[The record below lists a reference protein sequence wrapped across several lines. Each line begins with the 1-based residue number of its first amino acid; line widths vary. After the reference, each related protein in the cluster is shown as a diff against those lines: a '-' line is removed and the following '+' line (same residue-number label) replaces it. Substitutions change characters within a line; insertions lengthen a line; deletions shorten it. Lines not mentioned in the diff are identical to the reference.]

1 MVEAVDL
8 VTGEAE
14 KRDKCEN
21 CKVCKQMQSFFI
33 LYFLK

>member
-1 MVEAVDL
+1 MVEDVDL
-8 VTGEAE
+8 VTEEAE

-21 CKVCKQMQSFFI
+21 CEVCKQMQSFFI